1 MLRARRRALV
11 VASVFPQPEQLLGAL
26 EPVCSQGRE
35 RRTELRSS
43 KATKKRR
50 SFIGIDVSKQ
60 LLEVGVH
67 QSNYH
72 YRCPNDPKEFPTL
85 ISELISLRPARIV
98 LEATGGLERPLL
110 QALQTI
116 GLPVV
121 VINPR
126 QVRDFA
132 KALGLL
138 AKTDRLDARVLAH
151 FAASVQPPVSPI
163 KTLQDTELDAL
174 MGRRNQLSEMLVAEK
189 NRRGS
194 AATKTTRDDIKEHIE
209 WLEERLKEID
219 EKLKQQLQCSAVWQR
234 KDQILQSVKGIGFVT
249 SMSLLAD
256 CPELGQLN
264 RHQIAKLA
272 GVAPLNRDSGK
283 HRGTRHI
290 YGGRAQVRGKLYMA
304 TLTAIRFNP
313 VLKSFYE
320 RLVDNNKLKKVAIVA
335 CMRKLLT
342 IINAMVRDNKLWT
355 VKAPPV
361 SA

>member
-1 MLRARRRALV
+1 M
-11 VASVFPQPEQLLGAL
+11 
-26 EPVCSQGRE
+26 
-35 RRTELRSS
+35 SS

-60 LLEVGVH
+60 LLEVAVH
-67 QSNYH
+67 QSDYH
-72 YRCPNDPKEFPTL
+72 FQCPNDPQKFPAL

-126 QVRDFA
+126 QGRDFA

-151 FAASVQPPVSPI
+151 FAAAVQPPVSPV
-163 KTLQDTELDAL
+163 KTQQEMELDAL
-174 MGRRNQLSEMLVAEK
+174 MGRRNQLTEILTAEK

-194 AATKTTRDDIKEHIE
+194 AATKTTRDDIDQHIE
-209 WLEERLKEID
+209 WLEERLQELD
-219 EKLKQQLQCSAVWQR
+219 EKLKQQLECSAVWQR
-234 KDQILQSVKGIGFVT
+234 KDQILQSVKGIGFVI
-249 SMSLLAD
+249 SISLLAD

-264 RHQIAKLA
+264 RHQIAKLV

-283 HRGTRHI
+283 QRGTRHI
-290 YGGRAQVRGKLYMA
+290 YGGRAQVRSKLYMA
-304 TLTAIRFNP
+304 TLTAIRCNP
-313 VLKSFYE
+313 AIKTFYQ
-320 RLVDNNKLKKVAIVA
+320 RLLAKGKLKKVALVA

-342 IINAMVRDNKLWT
+342 IINVMVRENKLWN
-355 VKAPPV
+355 ANAQPL
-361 SA
+361 AA

>member
-1 MLRARRRALV
+1 M
-11 VASVFPQPEQLLGAL
+11 
-26 EPVCSQGRE
+26 
-35 RRTELRSS
+35 SS

-50 SFIGIDVSKQ
+50 SFIGIDVSKD
-60 LLEVGVH
+60 LLEIAVH

-72 YRCPNDPKEFPTL
+72 FQCRNDPKQFPTL

-121 VINPR
+121 VMNPR

-151 FAASVQPPVSPI
+151 FAASVQPPLSPV
-163 KTLQDTELDAL
+163 KTQQDMELDAL
-174 MGRRNQLSEMLVAEK
+174 MSRRNQLTEMLTAEK

-194 AATKTTRDDIKEHIE
+194 AATKTTRNDIEEHIE
-209 WLEERLKEID
+209 WLEERLQELD
-219 EKLKQQLQCSAVWQR
+219 EKLKQQLECSAVWQR
-234 KDQILQSVKGIGFVT
+234 KDEILQSVKGIGFIV
-249 SMSLLAD
+249 SMALLAD
-256 CPELGQLN
+256 CPELGHLN
-264 RHQIAKLA
+264 RHQIAKLV

-283 HRGTRHI
+283 QRGKRHI
-290 YGGRAQVRGKLYMA
+290 YGGRAQVRSKLYMA
-304 TLTAIRFNP
+304 TLTAIRCNP
-313 VLKSFYE
+313 VIKAFYQ
-320 RLVDNNKLKKVAIVA
+320 RLLAKNKLKKVALVA

-342 IINAMVRDNKLWT
+342 IINVMIRDNKFWN
-355 VKAPPV
+355 VKAQPV

>member
-1 MLRARRRALV
+1 M
-11 VASVFPQPEQLLGAL
+11 
-26 EPVCSQGRE
+26 
-35 RRTELRSS
+35 SS

-60 LLEVGVH
+60 LLEVAGH
-67 QSNYH
+67 QSDYH
-72 YRCPNDPKEFPTL
+72 FRCPNDPKHFPTL

-121 VINPR
+121 IINPR

-163 KTLQDTELDAL
+163 KTQQDTELDAL
-174 MGRRNQLSEMLVAEK
+174 MGRRNQLSEMLAAEK

-194 AATKTTRDDIKEHIE
+194 AATKTTRDDIEEHIE
-209 WLEERLKEID
+209 WLKERLEDLD

-234 KDQILQSVKGIGFVT
+234 KDQILQSVKGIGFVV

-283 HRGTRHI
+283 YRGTRHI
-290 YGGRAQVRGKLYMA
+290 YGGRNQVRCKLYMA
-304 TLTAIRFNP
+304 TLTAIRCNP
-313 VLKSFYE
+313 VIKSFYQ
-320 RLVDNNKLKKVAIVA
+320 RLVDKHKLKKVAIVA

-342 IINAMVRDNKLWT
+342 IINVMIRDNKLWN
-355 VKAPPV
+355 VKAQPV

>member
-1 MLRARRRALV
+1 MM
-11 VASVFPQPEQLLGAL
+11 
-26 EPVCSQGRE
+26 
-35 RRTELRSS
+35 SS

-50 SFIGIDVSKQ
+50 SFIGIDVSKK
-60 LLEVGVH
+60 LLEVAVH
-67 QSNYH
+67 QSDYH
-72 YRCPNDPKEFPTL
+72 FRCPNDPKHYPTL
-85 ISELISLRPARIV
+85 ISELISWRPARIV

-110 QALQTI
+110 QALQTV

-163 KTLQDTELDAL
+163 KTQQDTELDAL
-174 MGRRNQLSEMLVAEK
+174 MGRRNQLSEMLAAEK

-194 AATKTTRDDIKEHIE
+194 AATKTTRDDIEEHIE
-209 WLEERLKEID
+209 WLEERLEELD

-234 KDQILQSVKGIGFVT
+234 KDEILQSVKGIGFVV

-272 GVAPLNRDSGK
+272 GVAPLNRDSGQ

-290 YGGRAQVRGKLYMA
+290 YGGRNQVRCKLYMA
-304 TLTAIRFNP
+304 TLTAIRCNP
-313 VLKSFYE
+313 VIKSFYQ
-320 RLVDNNKLKKVAIVA
+320 RLVDKNKLKKVAIVA

-342 IINAMVRDNKLWT
+342 IINIMVRDNKLWN
-355 VKAPPV
+355 VKAQPV

>member
-1 MLRARRRALV
+1 M
-11 VASVFPQPEQLLGAL
+11 
-26 EPVCSQGRE
+26 
-35 RRTELRSS
+35 SS
-43 KATKKRR
+43 KVTKKRR

-72 YRCPNDPKEFPTL
+72 FQCPNDPKEFPPL

-126 QVRDFA
+126 QVRNFA

-163 KTLQDTELDAL
+163 KTQQDTELDAL
-174 MGRRNQLSEMLVAEK
+174 MGRRNQLSEILAAEK

-194 AATKTTRDDIKEHIE
+194 AATRTTRDDIEEHIE

-234 KDQILQSVKGIGFVT
+234 KDKILQSVKGIGFVT

-283 HRGTRHI
+283 QRGTRHI
-290 YGGRAQVRGKLYMA
+290 YGGRAQVRCKLYMA

-313 VLKSFYE
+313 VIKSFYE
-320 RLVDNNKLKKVAIVA
+320 RLVNKNKLKKVAIVA

-342 IINAMVRDNKLWT
+342 IINVMVRDNKLWN
-355 VKAPPV
+355 VKAQPV